1 MSATIKFFCKTLY
14 DDWYEINL
22 NSFDGEYTYEII
34 QCTPEPKDIT
44 TNYYRN
50 ITKSL
55 YENHRHSI
63 YTALDNLTN
72 NKLIEVYT
80 YVRNPYEEAPLKIQ
94 KRSLPSSSGDGR
106 SRRKPKK
113 SGRRQ
118 RKKSK
123 KIFFSSQKDVS
134 KLRFIKDPRFE

>member
-22 NSFDGEYTYEII
+22 NISDGEYSYEII
-34 QCTPEPKDIT
+34 QATPEPKDIT

-72 NKLIEVYT
+72 NKLTEVYT

-94 KRSLPSSSGDGR
+94 KRSLPLSADGR
-106 SRRKPKK
+106 RRRKPKK
-113 SGRRQ
+113 SVRRQ

-123 KIFFSSQKDVS
+123 KIVFSSQKNV
-134 KLRFIKDPRFE
+134 